1 MRPTP
6 YVASLRIYE
15 PMDAFKPVDQL
26 RWKAIALWS
35 PTIREEQ
42 NRALARTV
50 ALRSTS
56 AKPDGAHIIEIDG
69 RRYVSP
75 WSSAVRCWTAMEDF
89 KESVPAPLAKFFIP
103 SDVESFLNFQAE
115 AENLEDK
122 VSYIINETWMIPPR
136 WFSLFLPEE
145 RDRGI
150 NEDGPYTTARTSI
163 KRAKERCTFTHQT
176 VVQSFGNGP
185 IEQEIADLIE
195 WMDIFH
201 PESLV
206 ELDYGGLAG
215 YLDGILRQEGEDGL
229 NADTS
234 FEDIHLSLSGLA
246 EGDGQRA
253 GQGYERLISRWRK
266 VAALESAF

>member
-26 RWKAIALWS
+26 RWKAITLWS

-42 NRALARTV
+42 SRALARTV

-56 AKPDGAHIIEIDG
+56 AKPDGAHIIELDG

-75 WSSAVRCWTAMEDF
+75 WSSAVRSWTAMEDF

-103 SDVESFLNFQAE
+103 QDVESFITFQAE

-136 WFSLFLPEE
+136 WFSLFTPEE

-163 KRAKERCTFTHQT
+163 KRAMQRGVFTHQT

-185 IEQEIADLIE
+185 IEQEIGDLIE

-215 YLDGILRQEGEDGL
+215 YLDSILRNEGLGGL
-229 NADTS
+229 EADTS
-234 FEDIHLSLSGLA
+234 IEDINSSLAGLA